1 MKTLLNPWF
10 IIGCLTWAIVLFLR
24 RIGHP
29 LPYVN
34 GYINDTFALPVIANL
49 GLWFNRVFII
59 KSNHYVLS
67 KRQVIFM
74 VIYVAIVFEGF
85 LPYLS
90 KTYTADWIDVLLY
103 ILGGLF
109 FYKVMNKPQLK
120 QRINGVG

>member
-10 IIGCLTWAIVLFLR
+10 IAGCLTWVIVIILR

-29 LPYVN
+29 LPYLN
-34 GYINDTFALPVIANL
+34 GYINDAFAIPVIANL

-67 KRQVIFM
+67 KRQVIFI
-74 VIYVAIVFEGF
+74 VLYVAIVFEGS

-109 FYKVMNKPQLK
+109 FYRVMNKAQIE
-120 QRINGVG
+120 QRA

>member
-1 MKTLLNPWF
+1 
-10 IIGCLTWAIVLFLR
+10 
-24 RIGHP
+24 
-29 LPYVN
+29 
-34 GYINDTFALPVIANL
+34 
-49 GLWFNRVFII
+49 
-59 KSNHYVLS
+59 
-67 KRQVIFM
+67 M

-120 QRINGVG
+120 QRMNGVG